1 MKKFKI
7 TFSAINFILGLV
19 VSYFAIFI
27 LPSKYEFYGTTI
39 QYWVMLFSPIPLFLT
54 SYINFKQLTSFKY
67 PLAAG
72 NIFLGLGY
80 GYITFNLI
88 FSPHVTSENIEI
100 GFLPS
105 YLMIICLIN
114 IYILLKKKVQK
125 VTNYN

>member
-54 SYINFKQLTSFKY
+54 SYITFKQLTSFKY